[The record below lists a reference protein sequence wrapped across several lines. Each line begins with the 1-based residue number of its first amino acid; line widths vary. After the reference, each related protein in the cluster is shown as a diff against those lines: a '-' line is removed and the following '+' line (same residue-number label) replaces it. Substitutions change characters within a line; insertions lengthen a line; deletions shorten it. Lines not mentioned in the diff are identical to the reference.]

1 MKKPHVLVLGDINI
15 DAIVNADRYPAEGGE
30 AVAQVA
36 DFRPGGSGCNTS
48 VVLAKLGTEVW
59 HWGNLG
65 TDPLGQM
72 SLNFIQQSGMHS
84 DLIQIREEHQSG
96 FFIILVTPG
105 GQRTM
110 FGSRGCN
117 AKPLRQAG
125 VTEILKEI
133 DWVHISGYML
143 IADETWQAANWLI
156 QEAKKLKIPISLDPG
171 MCTIH
176 TVYERIEELLPD
188 LDYLMISR
196 DELREL
202 GGGRPESDVLKGFFT
217 HRVRNVILKMGADGS
232 RFIQPDRQIDQP
244 AIHRSNE
251 KIYDTTGAGDCFD
264 AGFIFGTL
272 NSSSVEECLALGN
285 LAAYQM
291 ITSPHGMA
299 DVCQVEKLET
309 NLNS

>member
-1 MKKPHVLVLGDINI
+1 MGDINI
-15 DAIVNADRYPAEGGE
+15 DAIVNADRYPTEGGE

-48 VVLAKLGTEVW
+48 VVLAKLGAETW

-65 TDPLGQM
+65 ADPLGQM
-72 SLNFIQQSGMHS
+72 ALNFIRQSGMQT
-84 DLIQIREEHQSG
+84 DLIQIREEHQTG

-117 AKPLRQAG
+117 AMPLKQAG
-125 VTEILKEI
+125 VKDILKDI
-133 DWVHISGYML
+133 DWVHVSGYML
-143 IADETWQAANWLI
+143 IADETREATKWLI
-156 QEAKKLKIPISLDPG
+156 QEAKKLKKPISLDPG

-176 TVYERIEELLPD
+176 TTFGKIEELLSD

-196 DELREL
+196 DELHEL
-202 GGGRPESDVLKGFFT
+202 GGGKSESDVLKDFFT
-217 HRVRNVILKMGADGS
+217 HGVRNVTLKMGADGS

-244 AIHRSNE
+244 AIHIPDE
-251 KIYDTTGAGDCFD
+251 KIYGTTGAGDCFN
-264 AGFIFGTL
+264 AGFIFATL
-272 NSSSVEECLALGN
+272 NLSSLEECLALGN

-299 DVCQVEKLET
+299 DVCQMDTLET